1 MLNVLC
7 SIAGLVVTYFAVGFG
22 LHVYRIKTDPC
33 YRDRLA
39 LLELERRMQDK
50 LRAVNGSTDRAFL

>member
-1 MLNVLC
+1 VLTVLC
-7 SIAGLVVTYFAVGFG
+7 LIAGLVVTYLGVSFG

-39 LLELERRMQDK
+39 LLQLERRMQDK
-50 LRAVNGSTDRAFL
+50 LRTINGSTDRAFL